1 MRILM
6 AAALIAATLAGPA
19 MAQTAGYE
27 QSQVRVQTA
36 DLDLATAA
44 GQRTLGKRL
53 EMAMVRLCG
62 TPVFFTRDELADLE
76 TCRAEALKAAAPQI
90 DAARA
95 RQAVSV
101 ASTR

>member
-6 AAALIAATLAGPA
+6 AAMMAAALAAPSV
-19 MAQTAGYE
+19 AQNAGYE
-27 QSQVRVQTA
+27 QSRVRVNTA
-36 DLDLATAA
+36 DLDLATAD

-62 TPVFFTRDELADLE
+62 TPVFFTRDELADLDA
-76 TCRAEALKAAAPQI
+76 CRAEAMKAAAPQI

-95 RQAVSV
+95 RQAVTV
-101 ASTR
+101 ASSR

>member
-1 MRILM
+1 MRIVM
-6 AAALIAATLAGPA
+6 AAVMAATLAAPALAAGPA
-19 MAQTAGYE
+19 YE
-27 QSQVRVQTA
+27 QSQVRVQTR
-36 DLDLATAA
+36 DIDLASAS

-53 EMAMVRLCG
+53 EMAITRLCG
-62 TPVFFTRDELADLE
+62 TPVFYSRDELAELE
-76 TCRAEALKAAAPQI
+76 TCRADALQAAAPQI

>member
-6 AAALIAATLAGPA
+6 AAMVAASLAAPA
-19 MAQTAGYE
+19 MAQQAGYE
-27 QSQVRVQTA
+27 QSQVRVQTS
-36 DLDLATAA
+36 DIDLASAQ
-44 GQRTLGKRL
+44 GQRTLGKRI

-62 TPVFFTRDELADLE
+62 TPVFFTRDELADLDA
-76 TCRAEALKAAAPQI
+76 CRAEALKAAAPQI

-101 ASTR
+101 ASSR